1 MMKQKIQHSAKVGM
15 KKKIELVEA
24 KPNKVNGVN
33 AVSKK
38 KVPLKAEIMIQ
49 MKELQERFDSLQK
62 ENKENIESLKEANK
76 ALEKYVEVIK
86 NLKQRVHLEE
96 VKKMQTQETQTETGM
111 HLKCNE
117 CNFEASNNS

>member
-1 MMKQKIQHSAKVGM
+1 MMKQNIQHSAKVGM

-49 MKELQERFDSLQK
+49 MKELRERFDSLQK
-62 ENKENIESLKEANK
+62 ENIL
-76 ALEKYVEVIK
+76 
-86 NLKQRVHLEE
+86 NL
-96 VKKMQTQETQTETGM
+96 
-111 HLKCNE
+111 
-117 CNFEASNNS
+117 